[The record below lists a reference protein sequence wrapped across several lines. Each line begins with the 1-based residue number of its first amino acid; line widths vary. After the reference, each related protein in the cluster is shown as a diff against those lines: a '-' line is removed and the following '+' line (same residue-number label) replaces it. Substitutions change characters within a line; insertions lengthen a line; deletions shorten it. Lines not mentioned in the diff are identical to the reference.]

1 MQLQFLLGRIK
12 KVKHYK
18 IGYTAGVFDLFHV
31 GHLNL
36 LERAKEQCDYLIVAV
51 TTDELVSYKN
61 KKAVIPYEERA
72 RIVAAL
78 KVVDQVVPQVNMNKM
93 EAWERYHFDAMFVG
107 DDWKGTEKWQRYEE
121 EFRSVGV
128 DIVYFPYTRG
138 ISSTIIESKLSNQS

>member
-1 MQLQFLLGRIK
+1 M
-12 KVKHYK
+12 KHYK

-78 KVVDQVVPQVNMNKM
+78 KVVDQVGPQVNMNKM
-93 EAWERYHFDAMFVG
+93 EAWEKYHFDAMFVG

-128 DIVYFPYTRG
+128 DIVYFPYTSG

>member
-1 MQLQFLLGRIK
+1 
-12 KVKHYK
+12 VKHYK

>member
-1 MQLQFLLGRIK
+1 M
-12 KVKHYK
+12 KHYK
-18 IGYTAGVFDLFHV
+18 VGYTAGVFDLFHV

-36 LERAKEQCDYLIVAV
+36 LERAKAQCDYLIVAV

-61 KKAVIPYEERA
+61 KKAMIPYEDRA

-121 EFRSVGV
+121 EFRTVGV
-128 DIVYFPYTRG
+128 DIVYFPYTKG
-138 ISSTIIESKLSNQS
+138 ISSTIIEEKLEENL

>member
-1 MQLQFLLGRIK
+1 M
-12 KVKHYK
+12 KHYK
-18 IGYTAGVFDLFHV
+18 VGYTAGVFDLFRV

-36 LERAKEQCDYLIVAV
+36 LERAKAQCDYLIVAV

-61 KKAVIPYEERA
+61 KKAMIPYEDRA

-121 EFRSVGV
+121 EFRTVGV
-128 DIVYFPYTRG
+128 DIVYFPYTKG
-138 ISSTIIESKLSNQS
+138 ISSTIIEGKLEENS

>member
-1 MQLQFLLGRIK
+1 M
-12 KVKHYK
+12 KHYK

-121 EFRSVGV
+121 DFRSVGV

>member
-1 MQLQFLLGRIK
+1 M
-12 KVKHYK
+12 KHYK

>member
-1 MQLQFLLGRIK
+1 M
-12 KVKHYK
+12 KHYK

-93 EAWERYHFDAMFVG
+93 EAWEKYHFDAMFVG

-128 DIVYFPYTRG
+128 DIVYFPYTSG

>member
-1 MQLQFLLGRIK
+1 M
-12 KVKHYK
+12 KHYK

-93 EAWERYHFDAMFVG
+93 EAWEKYHFDAMFVG

-138 ISSTIIESKLSNQS
+138 ISSTIIEGKLSNQS

>member
-1 MQLQFLLGRIK
+1 M
-12 KVKHYK
+12 KHYK

-93 EAWERYHFDAMFVG
+93 EAWEKYHFDAMFVG